1 MQDSIR
7 PVAQLYGVNTAL
19 FGRALD
25 GLDREAL
32 LRRPDQGTNPL
43 LWIAGHLT
51 SVRYSVYALLG
62 PPLENP
68 WGRTF
73 FRGSTVYV
81 KTLPEI
87 DGIRAAWDA
96 LGPQLWQRFDEAT
109 PEQLAAP
116 SPKTFPID
124 DHSIRGAITFL
135 SWHEGYHMG
144 QMSLLRRWL
153 GHPGLV
159 G

>member
-32 LRRPDQGTNPL
+32 LRR
-43 LWIAGHLT
+43 
-51 SVRYSVYALLG
+51 
-62 PPLENP
+62 
-68 WGRTF
+68 
-73 FRGSTVYV
+73 STVDV

-96 LGPQLWQRFDEAT
+96 LGPQLWKRFDEAT

-116 SPKTFPID
+116 APKKFAIEDT
-124 DHSIRGAITFL
+124 SIRGAITFL

>member
-32 LRRPDQGTNPL
+32 LRRPDEGTNPL

-51 SVRYSVYALLG
+51 SVRYSVYGLLG
-62 PPLENP
+62 APIENP
-68 WGRTF
+68 WGKTF
-73 FRGSTVYV
+73 FRGSVLDV
-81 KTLPEI
+81 DALPDI
-87 DGIRAAWDA
+87 GGIRAAWEA
-96 LGPQLWQRFDEAT
+96 LGPQLLQRLDEAT

-116 SPKTFPID
+116 APKKFAIEDT
-124 DHSIRGAITFL
+124 SIRGAITFL

-153 GHPGLV
+153 GHSGLV

>member
-7 PVAQLYGVNTAL
+7 PVAQLYGVNSGL

-25 GLDREAL
+25 GLDRAAL
-32 LRRPDQGTNPL
+32 LRRPDEGTNPL

-51 SVRYSVYALLG
+51 SVRYSIHGLLG
-62 PPLENP
+62 PALENP

-73 FRGSTVYV
+73 FRGSALDLTA
-81 KTLPEI
+81 LPEI
-87 DGIRAAWDA
+87 DAIREKWDSLA
-96 LGPQLWQRFDEAT
+96 PLLMERLEEAT
-109 PEQLAAP
+109 PEQLATPAP
-116 SPKTFPID
+116 KAFPIED
-124 DHSIRGAITFL
+124 RSLRGAITFL

-153 GHPGLV
+153 GHSGLA